1 MYNTR
6 GRRRNSTGRACP
18 FFLWNKKIQHRN
30 VGGGGEEEATT
41 SFRELFSFTVKL
53 PSGRDRSGFSGSAAV
68 GSFRSHGVTHTQC
81 RRREPTNQP
90 RPHTHTPATRTLLCI
105 LGKVVAVVVVIFIFP
120 PGICVCVRKDV
131 NIYLF
136 RSACV
141 CVCVCLEGRR
151 RLGCNHKLSAT
162 VKDHLGRRLIDLLL
176 LLFSSWKTVC
186 VYVYVSRFWH

>member
-1 MYNTR
+1 MCHFWGVCCCCRIIQTR
-6 GRRRNSTGRACP
+6 GRRRNCTGRACP

-30 VGGGGEEEATT
+30 VGGGEATT

-68 GSFRSHGVTHTQC
+68 GSFRSHGVTYTQC

-136 RSACV
+136 RSGVCV
-141 CVCVCLEGRR
+141 CVCVFRR
-151 RLGCNHKLSAT
+151 KKKIGMQSQT
-162 VKDHLGRRLIDLLL
+162 VGDCKGSPRAPID
-176 LLFSSWKTVC
+176 
-186 VYVYVSRFWH
+186 

>member
-1 MYNTR
+1 M
-6 GRRRNSTGRACP
+6 
-18 FFLWNKKIQHRN
+18 L
-30 VGGGGEEEATT
+30 VGGEEEATT

-68 GSFRSHGVTHTQC
+68 GSFRSHGVTYTQC

-136 RSACV
+136 RSGVCV